1 MLIDLK
7 RRKIIPFKKKTLLG
21 LGLLCHIGTVAYASA
36 EKEWD
41 FSQDDPSVAHFVL
54 QYAPSP
60 SELTSLLTQT
70 TSLRILNLDVCRY
83 REKVPAHD
91 EGKLMALAQGL
102 RGNTTLTR
110 LGLNGF
116 GLVSNAH
123 FAEVLNATSGIT
135 SLESLNL
142 QNCELGPEAV
152 LAIGVFLNHHTG
164 FSDLNVSACVTP
176 NLPQDIIEKQFIP
189 ALTSAGIRGLSLGV
203 HGEGNSL
210 ITPFM
215 SLVKESTT
223 LTSLSCKVPVVAE
236 GQQGTTLEDLLRHPT
251 LETLNLRTYDTYDVS
266 HAGLSALR
274 TNTSLTSLA
283 LEGTPS
289 FAEQS
294 GAAFSD
300 VLRHNTALVSIRMN
314 HPVGLS
320 MLKIGAAMH
329 HNSTLH
335 SLKLAQGTKSHEAAQ
350 RNAHNFNMR
359 ELSLFEFIMNSLNH
373 LEIDS

>member
-1 MLIDLK
+1 M
-7 RRKIIPFKKKTLLG
+7 
-21 LGLLCHIGTVAYASA
+21 LCHMGTLAYASA

-41 FSQDDPSVAHFVL
+41 FSQDDPSAAHFPV

-60 SELTSLLTQT
+60 GELASLLTHT
-70 TSLRILNLDVCRY
+70 TNLRTLNLDVDRY

-123 FAEVLNATSGIT
+123 FAELLNATSEII

-142 QNCELGPEAV
+142 RNCELGPEAV

-164 FSDLNVSACVTP
+164 LSDLDVSACVAP
-176 NLPQDIIEKQFIP
+176 KLSQDIIDGQFIP
-189 ALTSAGIRGLSLGV
+189 ALTSAGLRGLSLGV
-203 HGEGNSL
+203 QGGGNSL
-210 ITPFM
+210 AAPLM
-215 SLVKESTT
+215 RLVKGSTT
-223 LTSLSCKVPVVAE
+223 MTSLSCEVPVVTAGE
-236 GQQGTTLEDLLRHPT
+236 QGVTLEDLLRHPT
-251 LETLNLRTYDTYDVS
+251 LETLNLRTYGAYDVP
-266 HAGLSALR
+266 HAGLNALR
-274 TNTSLTSLA
+274 INTSLTSLK

-289 FAEQS
+289 FAQQS

-300 VLRHNTALVSIRMN
+300 VLRHNTTLVSICMN
-314 HPVGLS
+314 HAVGLS
-320 MLKIGAAMH
+320 APEIDAAMR
-329 HNSTLH
+329 HNSTLR
-335 SLKLAQGTKSHEAAQ
+335 SLKLASGAKSHEAAQ

-359 ELSLFEFIMNSLNH
+359 GFTLFDFIMNALGD
-373 LEIDS
+373 LEIES